1 MLCLHLWS
9 ELDHITEK
17 KLVMYNLHI
26 KCSRLCKHDIVF
38 FGLTLMV
45 KRQEI
50 KMTTPHHNIIKLRAW
65 LLANELHCSIQY

>member
-17 KLVMYNLHI
+17 KVG
-26 KCSRLCKHDIVF
+26 HDTIYTSSVLDCVNIILF
-38 FGLTLMV
+38 FGLTLLV

-50 KMTTPHHNIIKLRAW
+50 KMTTPPYNIIKFHAW